1 MARRRKGV
9 PVHGWLVLDKPPGLT
24 STQAMAK
31 CRWLLNAEKAG
42 HGGTLDPIATGILPI
57 AFGEATKTVP
67 YAMDGEKTYRFT
79 LRFGEARTTDD
90 LAGEVTAVSDVRP
103 TDEAIEEALHAFTG
117 WIDQVPPQFSAI
129 KVDGERAYALAREG
143 ETVELKSRQVRVDSI
158 HLTGRPSPDLAE
170 FEVECGKGT
179 YMRSLAR
186 DIALTLGTVGH
197 VAALR
202 RLRVGG
208 FTLAEAIT
216 LEALE
221 ALVADGDARIPL
233 QPIEA
238 ALDALPTVPL
248 NEAEAGRLRQGQSVL
263 LIRRQDVERLTRVSE
278 SLSGEATALATAH
291 GQPVALVRVEGAE
304 IRPVRVLNV

>member
-42 HGGTLDPIATGILPI
+42 HGGTLDPIATGVLPI
-57 AFGEATKTVP
+57 AYGEATKTVP
-67 YAMDGEKTYRFT
+67 YAMEGEKTYRFT
-79 LRFGEARTTDD
+79 LCFGEARNTDD
-90 LAGEVTAVSDVRP
+90 LAGTVTATSDVRP
-103 TDEAIEEALHAFTG
+103 TDAAIEAVLPRFTG
-117 WIDQVPPQFSAI
+117 WISQVPPQFSAI
-129 KVDGERAYALAREG
+129 KVDGERAYDLAREG
-143 ETVELKSRQVRVDSI
+143 ETVDLKSRQVRVDSI

-186 DIALTLGTVGH
+186 DIALSLGTVGH

-202 RLRVGG
+202 RLRVGR
-208 FTLAEAIT
+208 FTLREAVT
-216 LEALE
+216 LEELE
-221 ALVADGDARIPL
+221 RLIADGAAPPL
-233 QPIEA
+233 LPIET

-248 NEAEAGRLRQGQSVL
+248 SEAEAGRLRQGQPVL
-263 LIRRQDVERLTRVSE
+263 LIRRQDLERLSRVADGMA
-278 SLSGEATALATAH
+278 GEATALATAH

>member
-57 AFGEATKTVP
+57 AYGEATKTVP
-67 YAMDGEKTYRFT
+67 YAMEGEKTYRFT
-79 LRFGEARTTDD
+79 LRFGEARNTDD
-90 LAGEVTAVSDVRP
+90 LAGTVTATSDARP
-103 TDEAIEEALHAFTG
+103 SDEAIEAVLPRFTG
-117 WIDQVPPQFSAI
+117 WIEQVPPQFSAI
-129 KVDGERAYALAREG
+129 KVDGERAYDLAREG
-143 ETVELKSRQVRVDSI
+143 ETVDLKPRRVRVDGI
-158 HLTGRPSPDLAE
+158 HLTGRPSPDIAE

-186 DIALTLGTVGH
+186 DIALALGTVGH

-202 RLRVGG
+202 RLRVGR
-208 FTLAEAIT
+208 FTLREAVT
-216 LEALE
+216 LEELE
-221 ALVADGDARIPL
+221 RLIADGAAPPL
-233 QPIEA
+233 LPIET

-248 NEAEAGRLRQGQSVL
+248 SETEAGRLRQGQPVL
-263 LIRRQDVERLTRVSE
+263 LIRRQDLERLSRVAE
-278 SLSGEATALATAH
+278 SVAGEATALATAH

-304 IRPVRVLNV
+304 IRPVRVLNI